1 MEQEILFRVMADTAP
16 VMIWISGSDKLCTF
30 FNKRWLEFTGRPV
43 EAELGSGW
51 TEGVHRDDLERCLA
65 TYHESFDRREEF
77 VVEYRLRRHDGEYRW
92 VSDTGAPWFA
102 PDGSFAGYIGSCF
115 DVTDLKLAAEALS
128 GVNARLI
135 EAQEQE
141 RTRIARELH
150 DDIGASLAILGIDM
164 LRAGQPV
171 SGSPGQKHPGI
182 SEVYEK
188 MQEIAAR
195 VSRLSH
201 QLHPPALEYFGLA
214 EAIRLQSRE
223 FADQYRIKV
232 QCSCNEFPAKPD
244 RMVALSF
251 LRILQEALHNA
262 GRHSRAENI
271 TVSVVADSNM
281 LSLEIKDD
289 GVGFDLKSSRPA
301 AGLGL
306 ISMRERMRLI
316 GGEFT
321 IWSQPGHG
329 TKVSCRAPLVPS
341 EPSPA

>member
-1 MEQEILFRVMADTAP
+1 MEKEALFRVMADTAP
-16 VMIWISGSDKLCTF
+16 VMIWISGPDKLCTF
-30 FNKRWLEFTGRPV
+30 FNKRWLTFTGRPA
-43 EAELGSGW
+43 EAELGTGW
-51 TEGVHRDDLERCLA
+51 VEGVHRDDLERCLA

-92 VSDTGAPWFA
+92 LSDTGAPWFT

-128 GVNARLI
+128 GVSARLI

-150 DDIGASLAILGIDM
+150 DDIGGALAVLGIEL

-171 SGSPGQKHPGI
+171 SGSPGRKHPGT

-214 EAIRLQSRE
+214 EAIRLESRE
-223 FADQYRIKV
+223 FSDKYRIQV

-244 RMVALSF
+244 RMVSLSF

-262 GRHSRAENI
+262 GRHSRAESV
-271 TVSVVADSNM
+271 TVNVVAEPDS
-281 LSLEIKDD
+281 LSLEVKDD
-289 GVGFDLKSSRPA
+289 GIGFDPGSSRLA

-316 GGEFT
+316 GGECA
-321 IWSQPGHG
+321 IWSQPGQG
-329 TKVSCRAPLVPS
+329 TKIFCRAPLA
-341 EPSPA
+341 SPKALQL